1 MRIPKTMPIVMH
13 AFEYAFDCMLD
24 GYHSF
29 EMPEMK
35 RLIKRL
41 VNATETLFIEHKDI
55 PPTNNAAERALR
67 DVVACR
73 KISGQIRGLGS
84 MKRMSNFLTCILTWK
99 THGKSVF
106 EEVLRIV

>member
-1 MRIPKTMPIVMH
+1 MRHGGAYRKLYEEMCMLFENTKNYANCGARVRH

-24 GYHSF
+24 RYHSF

-41 VNATETLFIEHKDI
+41 VYATETLFAFIEHKDI

-67 DVVACR
+67 DVVVRR
-73 KISGQIRGLGS
+73 KINSL
-84 MKRMSNFLTCILTWK
+84 
-99 THGKSVF
+99 
-106 EEVLRIV
+106 